1 MLAKIYMGVGIFLCV
16 GLGFAFAM
24 DWKAPDILPK
34 GSGGSSSSGGSRGFF
49 FHSSGG
55 GYGFGK

>member
-24 DWKAPDILPK
+24 DWKAPDILPQRQ
-34 GSGGSSSSGGSRGFF
+34 RG
-49 FHSSGG
+49 
-55 GYGFGK
+55 KQ

>member
-24 DWKAPDILPK
+24 DWKAPDILPE
-34 GSGGSSSSGGSRGFF
+34 GRGGSSSGGSRGFF

>member
-24 DWKAPDILPK
+24 DWEAPDILPK
-34 GSGGSSSSGGSRGFF
+34 GSGGSGGGGRGFF
-49 FHSSGG
+49 FYSSGG
-55 GYGFGK
+55 GSSFGK